1 MVGREPQRVDA
12 PDQKA
17 VNTREQLLALWEKYS
32 AGLPS
37 ASLELRVAQ
46 RALRDGCSAKEV
58 ALMLVA
64 GSETVRL
71 IHDKQGRKEAI
82 AFASHITKLASAARS
97 GELEKVSQQKG
108 LALEI
113 GD

>member
-1 MVGREPQRVDA
+1 LARW
-12 PDQKA
+12 
-17 VNTREQLLALWEKYS
+17 EQYS

-37 ASLELRVAQ
+37 ASLELMVAQ
-46 RALRDGCSAKEV
+46 RALRDGCSAKKV

-71 IHDKQGRKEAI
+71 IYDKQGRKEAI
-82 AFASHITKLASAARS
+82 AFAQHIVKAAMLARPQRQ
-97 GELEKVSQQKG
+97 ENLSQDKNKG
-108 LALEI
+108 MGI

>member
-1 MVGREPQRVDA
+1 MARW
-12 PDQKA
+12 
-17 VNTREQLLALWEKYS
+17 EQYS

-58 ALMLVA
+58 TLMLVA

-82 AFASHITKLASAARS
+82 AFSQHMVKIAGQQHSDEAQQSRKQQQN
-97 GELEKVSQQKG
+97 ELEIDG
-108 LALEI
+108 F
-113 GD
+113 